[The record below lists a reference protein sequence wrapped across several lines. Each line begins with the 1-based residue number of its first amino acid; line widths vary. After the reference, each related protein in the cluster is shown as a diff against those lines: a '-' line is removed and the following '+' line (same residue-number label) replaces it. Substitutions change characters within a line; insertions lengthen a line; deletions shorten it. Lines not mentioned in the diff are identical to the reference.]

1 MALCLV
7 LFAFFLFKQKTAYGM
22 RISDW
27 SSDVCS
33 SDLIVGQSWSS
44 DMPRS
49 GVMPRFCA
57 GYLTAM
63 RARILVPVV
72 WAVKAPPV
80 MATVIAYTMEV
91 PIIVRVIWVGRELAI
106 AFAHDTLFTYLPLVN
121 WPSCSF
127 NRSEEQTS
135 ELQSLMRK

>member
-1 MALCLV
+1 MIVGQQDIQPFSRFSA
-7 LFAFFLFKQKTAYGM
+7 
-22 RISDW
+22 D
-27 SSDVCS
+27 
-33 SDLIVGQSWSS
+33 IVGQSWSS

-80 MATVIAYTMEV
+80 MATLIAYTMEV
-91 PIIVRVIWVGRELAI
+91 PIIVRVVWVGSELAI
-106 AFAHDTLFTYLPLVN
+106 AFAHD
-121 WPSCSF
+121 
-127 NRSEEQTS
+127 SED
-135 ELQSLMRK
+135 RKSTRLNSSH

>member
-1 MALCLV
+1 MS
-7 LFAFFLFKQKTAYGM
+7 
-22 RISDW
+22 ISEC
-27 SSDVCS
+27 SADVCC

-121 WPSCSF
+121 
-127 NRSEEQTS
+127 RSEEQTS
-135 ELQSLMRK
+135 ELQSLMRISYAVFCLKKKKYK